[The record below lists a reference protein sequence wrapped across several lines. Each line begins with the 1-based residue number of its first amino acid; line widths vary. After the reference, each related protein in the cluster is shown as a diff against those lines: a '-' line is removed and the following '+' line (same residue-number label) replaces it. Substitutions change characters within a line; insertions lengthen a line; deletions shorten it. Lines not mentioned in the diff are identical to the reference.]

1 LSVDWIDYQ
10 CARQR
15 SAAGNQK
22 EEEEAMSV
30 RPSAVL
36 SAARGSRDLYR
47 VQRVLRSLIWFAGFV
62 VLGGM
67 TIVASTVANLISPI
81 LGLPVLVI
89 GGLFSLI
96 IPRMISSSLYIIPE
110 FERVVV
116 LKMGKFAGVKGPG
129 RFWVIPYPPFYES
142 VAAKLDTRV
151 QTRVITAAE
160 TLTADNV
167 PVGTEAVVFWRVEDP
182 QQAALQVVNYAE
194 AVFQAANSAL
204 KDTVGTLELT
214 DLLGEREKV
223 SQQLKQIIDSA
234 AASFGV
240 DVSSVEITDVHVPAD
255 LIQELSVLAQ
265 SRRAAQAKIAEAEAE
280 KAIAQKLQEAS
291 MMLSPVALDMYR
303 LNVLERIG
311 REEGS
316 QIVVYGLG
324 GAGPDM
330 AEVISASAA
339 GSLAGTSGKRKVRKQ
354 RPPSKPSAIGE

>member
-1 LSVDWIDYQ
+1 
-10 CARQR
+10 
-15 SAAGNQK
+15 
-22 EEEEAMSV
+22 
-30 RPSAVL
+30 
-36 SAARGSRDLYR
+36 
-47 VQRVLRSLIWFAGFV
+47 VLRPASEVAAYIVLGVGILVSLILPG
-62 VLGGM
+62 
-67 TIVASTVANLISPI
+67 TIS
-81 LGLPVLVI
+81 G
-89 GGLFSLI
+89 
-96 IPRMISSSLYIIPE
+96 SLYVVPE

-116 LKMGKFAGVKGPG
+116 LRLGKFVGVKGPG
-129 RFWVIPYPPFYES
+129 LFWVVPYPPFYRS
-142 VAAKLDTRV
+142 VASVLDLRI

-167 PVGTEAVVFWRVEDP
+167 PVGCEAVVFLRVENP
-182 QQAALQVVNYAE
+182 KKAALDVADYHE

-204 KDTVGTLELT
+204 KDTIGTLELT

-223 SQQLKQIIDSA
+223 SQRLKDIIDKA

-240 DVSSVEITDVHVPAD
+240 DVSSVEITDVHVPPD

-291 MMLSPVALDMYR
+291 ELLGSQAMEMYR

-324 GAGPDM
+324 GGSTRMEDM
-330 AEVISASAA
+330 IAASAA
-339 GSLAGTSGKRKVRKQ
+339 GTKVAGAK
-354 RPPSKPSAIGE
+354 